1 MVLLIAFI
9 TGGIIALFLV
19 GILMLREKLSDLW
32 KRW

>member
-1 MVLLIAFI
+1 MILLIAFI

-19 GILMLREKLSDLW
+19 GIRMLRKKLSDVW

>member
-1 MVLLIAFI
+1 MLLIIAFI

-19 GILMLREKLSDLW
+19 GILMLRKKLSDAW